1 MKHTVRTIS
10 FNSGITNGP
19 LLGFI
24 VLLYGFS
31 FPRKSKKNQ
40 EAGITPSHHRIN
52 HILDL
57 LVEDFKNLKKYDS
70 DSNFAGLRT
79 FLHLHIFQFLL
90 LHLRFKNIHGCLQI

>member
-10 FNSGITNGP
+10 FFSGMTNGP

-31 FPRKSKKNQ
+31 FQDKKKIL
-40 EAGITPSHHRIN
+40 EAGLYIIPSHHGIN

-57 LVEDFKNLKKYDS
+57 LHS
-70 DSNFAGLRT
+70 G
-79 FLHLHIFQFLL
+79 
-90 LHLRFKNIHGCLQI
+90 RF